1 MKTRIIGLHDLA
13 RLVARVGLNALMD
26 GIIERLARAFAD
38 PAFDRRDLRARGGL
52 HYESPHLGLLEWM
65 PHLARGRSATIKMI
79 AYHPDNP
86 TAYALPTVLGHIGR
100 YDVRT
105 GHLVALIDGVFP
117 TALRTGAA
125 SAVAS
130 RILALPASETLGLI
144 GAGAQAVTQ
153 THAISRVLPIRRVL
167 AFDIDPRVSKSFPDR
182 TRFLGLDVRAA
193 PLAEVEQSADVL
205 CTVTSVAV
213 GAGPVIEGRR
223 LKDHVH
229 INAVGSDFSGKW
241 EIPCDVLKASLV
253 CPDFPAQAVVEGE
266 CQQLG
271 PAEIGPDILNLASS
285 PESYAS
291 WRERRTVFDST
302 GFALEDH
309 VALDFLLDMIQ
320 THELGSDLEIES
332 IPDDAQNPYD
342 FLGDSARAG

>member
-1 MKTRIIGLHDLA
+1 METRIIGRHDLA
-13 RLVARVGLNALMD
+13 RLVDQVGLNILMD
-26 GIIERLARAFAD
+26 GIIDRLARAFAD
-38 PAFDRRDLRARGGL
+38 PEFDRRDLRARGGL

-65 PHLARGRSATIKMI
+65 PHVARGRSATIKII

-86 TAYALPTVLGHIGR
+86 AAYTLPTVLGHIGR

-105 GHLVALIDGVFP
+105 GHLVALTDGVFL

-130 RILALPASETLGLI
+130 RILASPASETLGLV
-144 GAGAQAVTQ
+144 GAGAQAVAQ
-153 THAISRVLPIRRVL
+153 AHAISRVLPIRRVL
-167 AFDIDPRVSKSFPDR
+167 TFDIDQRASASFPER

-193 PLAEVEQSADVL
+193 PLEEVERSADVL

-229 INAVGSDFSGKW
+229 INAVGSDFPGKW
-241 EIPCDVLKASLV
+241 EIPYDVLKASLV
-253 CPDFPAQAVVEGE
+253 CPDYPAQAVVEGE
-266 CQQLG
+266 CQQLQ
-271 PAEIGPDILNLASS
+271 PAEIGPDILDLARS
-285 PESYAS
+285 PGSYAS
-291 WRERRTVFDST
+291 WHEQRTVFDST

-320 THELGSDLEIES
+320 MHELGMSLRFENVS
-332 IPDDAQNPYD
+332 DDARNPYD
-342 FLGDSARAG
+342 FVVGSSGIG